1 MSRNDPPHKPVSGEK
16 LCVTTQRVA
25 LLQTSEQ
32 VLTSLR
38 MSVFPPIQRKKEA
51 HDRELFVLFLCKSC
65 IDEHHQFK
73 ALSLTPKFQ
82 ERLNDEMKMGLWN
95 NSWVKNVS
103 EYLFVPRRKTPGQLY
118 SISRLEE

>member
-1 MSRNDPPHKPVSGEK
+1 MVCYTAVVVTSRNDPPHKPVSGEK

-32 VLTSLR
+32 VMKSLR

-82 ERLNDEMKMGLWN
+82 ERLNDRVVTRYMG
-95 NSWVKNVS
+95 SGIT
-103 EYLFVPRRKTPGQLY
+103 VPG
-118 SISRLEE
+118 SGS